1 MGIFCYLD
9 GLGHVDMELARARV
23 AGWVGVAGWDRGCW
37 MGSGMLDGARD
48 AG

>member
-9 GLGHVDMELARARV
+9 GLGHVDMELAGARV
-23 AGWVGVAGWDRGCW
+23 VGWDRGCW